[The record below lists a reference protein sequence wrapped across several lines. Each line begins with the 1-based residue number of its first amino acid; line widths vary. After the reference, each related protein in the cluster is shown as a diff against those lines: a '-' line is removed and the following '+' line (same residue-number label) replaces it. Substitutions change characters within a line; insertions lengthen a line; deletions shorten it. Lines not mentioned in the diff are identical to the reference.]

1 MSFIFQCRQIEE
13 LTQYINKCE
22 LKINDLFDE
31 VEELRERLGLD
42 PKEPIDL
49 GEFRKKKS
57 VRTQEEKALN
67 QVLRKEVGGELLV
80 VIVHVK
86 HYHVSIN

>member
-13 LTQYINKCE
+13 LTQYINTCE

-67 QVLRKEVGGELLV
+67 QVLRKEVGGEV
-80 VIVHVK
+80 F
-86 HYHVSIN
+86 